1 MPEERR
7 VHTKEFRQEAIQMV
21 LSQNLSYSEVARRLD
36 VAPQLIRRWCL
47 VYGPSQ
53 PGKVKT
59 GPNEQTALEAENR
72 KLREENARLR
82 MEREI
87 LKKATA
93 FFAKE
98 SR

>member
-1 MPEERR
+1 MPQERR
-7 VHTKEFRQEAIQMV
+7 VYTKEFRHEAIQMV
-21 LSQNLSYSEVARRLD
+21 LTQKLSYSEVGRRLD
-36 VAPQLIRRWCL
+36 VKPSLIRRWCL
-47 VYGPSQ
+47 VYGPS
-53 PGKVKT
+53 GTVKEP
-59 GPNEQTALEAENR
+59 GPNEPTALEVENR

>member
-1 MPEERR
+1 MPQERR
-7 VHTKEFRQEAIQMV
+7 VHTKEFRHEAIQMV
-21 LSQNLSYSEVARRLD
+21 LTQNLSYSEVARRLG
-36 VAPQLIRRWCL
+36 VTPNLVRRWCL
-47 VYGPSQ
+47 VYGPSGTTSE
-53 PGKVKT
+53 P

-98 SR
+98 SK

>member
-1 MPEERR
+1 MPPERNERR

-21 LSQNLSYSEVARRLD
+21 LTQNLSYSEVGRRLD
-36 VAPQLIRRWCL
+36 VKPSLIRRWCL
-47 VYGPSQ
+47 VYGPS
-53 PGKVKT
+53 GHER

>member
-1 MPEERR
+1 MVQERR
-7 VHTKEFRQEAIQMV
+7 VHTKEFRQEAIQLV
-21 LSQNLSYSEVARRLD
+21 LTQNLSYSEVARRLD
-36 VAPQLIRRWCL
+36 LKPSLVRRWCL
-47 VYGPSQ
+47 VYGPS
-53 PGKVKT
+53 GEKS
-59 GPNEQTALEAENR
+59 GPTEQTALEAENR
-72 KLREENARLR
+72 KLREENARLK